1 MKILGVIAL
10 LAVGLTASA
19 TAAPFRAGSLEPP
32 RPAPD
37 FTLKTADGDSFQLGR
52 HRGDVVV
59 IAFGYTFCPD
69 VCPTTLAELAQVKAK
84 LGPRAR
90 YLRVAFV
97 TVDPERDVPERLRTY
112 TRAFDPAFVGLTGT
126 AAELAQVRRAYGVTA
141 ERRVVPGTAAAYLID
156 HSAFLYVVDPQGLL
170 RLMIPFGTPVDDMT
184 HDIQLL
190 LPR

>member
-1 MKILGVIAL
+1 MKILGVMAL
-10 LAVGLTASA
+10 LAVGLTATAS
-19 TAAPFRAGSLEPP
+19 AAPFRAGSLEPP

-141 ERRVVPGTAAAYLID
+141 EKRVVPGTAAAYLID

>member
-1 MKILGVIAL
+1 MKTLGVIAL
-10 LAVGLTASA
+10 LAVGLTATAS
-19 TAAPFRAGSLEPP
+19 AAPFRAGSLEPP

-37 FTLKTADGDSFQLGR
+37 FTLKTADGDDFRLGR

>member
-1 MKILGVIAL
+1 MKTLGVIAL
-10 LAVGLTASA
+10 LAVGLTATAS
-19 TAAPFRAGSLEPP
+19 AAPFRAGSLEPP

-37 FTLKTADGDSFQLGR
+37 FTLKTADGDDFQLGR